1 MQLVLRQWLIP
12 IEDSEQK
19 KLVITDKGL
28 ILWDKWVEIQKMVG
42 IKSKRKVMFPK
53 SKMKPSLVK

>member
-28 ILWDKWVEIQKMVG
+28 ILWEKWVEIQKMVS